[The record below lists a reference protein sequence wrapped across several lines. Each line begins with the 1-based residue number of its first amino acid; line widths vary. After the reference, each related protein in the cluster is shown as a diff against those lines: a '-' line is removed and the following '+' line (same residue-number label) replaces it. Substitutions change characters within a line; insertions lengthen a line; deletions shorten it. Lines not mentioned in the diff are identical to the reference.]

1 MRRNNALLKEP
12 LKKKKGSFKET
23 INIFL
28 MTGFSKQ
35 KDLLPDTEY
44 LRNFQKIRF

>member
-1 MRRNNALLKEP
+1 
-12 LKKKKGSFKET
+12 
-23 INIFL
+23 

-44 LRNFQKIRF
+44 LEETFKDQILNNVKKKTILMKTSSH

>member
-1 MRRNNALLKEP
+1 
-12 LKKKKGSFKET
+12 
-23 INIFL
+23 

-44 LRNFQKIRF
+44 LRNYYILRVCTLSQYWMVTETETEEQ